1 MDYGN
6 NTYIKDSIKKLHD
19 NPVNNDWCS
28 TISIQNLIKA
38 GYLKSDD
45 DFNDQITDVFTG
57 GALGFNSLGLYSNE
71 YPLNAVALCYCSNK
85 LDIEAMIINDLGK
98 DNVYHEGEFV
108 RNINYSIADDN
119 ISFNKYEFKELKVSF
134 IYNDLAKRVI
144 QALKNNR
151 DSVTVEGV
159 KIEFGNYFES
169 VGTLSLA
176 NELFVKT
183 LNDAIFSYLTY
194 DSACP
199 SGN

>member
-1 MDYGN
+1 M
-6 NTYIKDSIKKLHD
+6 
-19 NPVNNDWCS
+19 
-28 TISIQNLIKA
+28 
-38 GYLKSDD
+38 
-45 DFNDQITDVFTG
+45 
-57 GALGFNSLGLYSNE
+57 
-71 YPLNAVALCYCSNK
+71 
-85 LDIEAMIINDLGK
+85 
-98 DNVYHEGEFV
+98 
-108 RNINYSIADDN
+108 
-119 ISFNKYEFKELKVSF
+119 
-134 IYNDLAKRVI
+134 AKRVI